1 MQERNY
7 QDQGKRNSMEYEAR
21 FDPVEVM
28 IQRLVESASIIA
40 PVFQAQYN
48 GVRDELG
55 DMATKSGR
63 SIYSRMRKH
72 F

>member
-1 MQERNY
+1 
-7 QDQGKRNSMEYEAR
+7 MENEAK
-21 FDPVEVM
+21 FDPVEM
-28 IQRLVESASIIA
+28 IIARLVESAAIIA

-55 DMATKSGR
+55 DMVTKSGR
-63 SIYSRMRKH
+63 NIYSRMRKG